1 MRVWRLICPIVV
13 VLLLILPNMVYG
25 GEKEDVQK
33 DIMILQ
39 ERAGRLQA
47 EFKLTQIEF
56 QQKAAQL
63 KALEAKE
70 KKEMEAKE
78 KAEQEKKKS
87 EDVKHAK

>member
-56 QQKAAQL
+56 QQKAEQL
-63 KALEAKE
+63 KAI
-70 KKEMEAKE
+70 EAKE
-78 KAEQEKKKS
+78 KADQGKKS
-87 EDVKHAK
+87 ESEK